1 MRRPLQGE
9 LLGLAVLTKALAL
22 WRLPVARRV
31 QLLYRDFYWGLGRDA
46 LGLSHLTL
54 IGTVVRTTV

>member
-1 MRRPLQGE
+1 MRRPLLGE

-22 WRLPVARRV
+22 KRLPVARRLV
-31 QLLYRDFYWGLGRDA
+31 LDRDFYWGLGRDA

-54 IGTVVRTTV
+54 IVTVIRTTV